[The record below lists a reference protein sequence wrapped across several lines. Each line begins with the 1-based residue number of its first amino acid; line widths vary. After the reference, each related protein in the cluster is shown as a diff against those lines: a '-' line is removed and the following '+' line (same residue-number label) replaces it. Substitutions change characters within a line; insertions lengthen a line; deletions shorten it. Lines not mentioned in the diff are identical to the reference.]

1 MKVAKYCLPIALSA
15 VTTLPIQAAAQ
26 SCQSVT
32 EEHALA
38 LFERWNDSLI
48 SGDAEQVALLYQNDA
63 LLLPTVSSQPR
74 LTPQERI
81 DYFRHFL
88 ADKPS
93 GKLDSHHF
101 QSACNTAT
109 LAGLYTFDFAASG
122 KQVAA
127 RYSFTYR
134 WDGQQWLISHHHS
147 SLLPSG

>member
-101 QSACNTAT
+101 QGACNTAT

>member
-48 SGDAEQVALLYQNDA
+48 SGDPEQVALLYQNDA

>member
-1 MKVAKYCLPIALSA
+1 MKVAKYCLPLALLA

-38 LFERWNDSLI
+38 LFEKWNDSLR
-48 SGDAEQVALLYQNDA
+48 SGDPELVAQLYQNDA

-101 QSACNTAT
+101 QGACNTAT

>member
-1 MKVAKYCLPIALSA
+1 MNVVKYCLPIALLA
-15 VTTLPIQAAAQ
+15 VTALPIQAAAQ
-26 SCQSVT
+26 NCQRIT
-32 EEHALA
+32 QEHAIT
-38 LFERWNDSLI
+38 LFEKWNDSLR
-48 SGDAEQVALLYQNDA
+48 SGDPEQVAQLYQDDA

-81 DYFRHFL
+81 DYFHHFL

-101 QSACNTAT
+101 QGACNTAI

-127 RYSFTYR
+127 RYSFNYR